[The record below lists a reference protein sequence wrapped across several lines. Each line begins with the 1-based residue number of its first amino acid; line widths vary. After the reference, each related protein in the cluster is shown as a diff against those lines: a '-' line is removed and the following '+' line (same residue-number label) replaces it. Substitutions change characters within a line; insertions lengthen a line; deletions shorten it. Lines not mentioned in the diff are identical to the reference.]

1 VNQRCAPCAQV
12 SSSIPVE
19 YAAVLSI
26 NPVTAHLLLTK
37 FANLEKGDTVIQNG
51 TAESPTDEYT
61 NRSVTAGMMRLC
73 DTPVTAAGSVGQAGA
88 SRGWNSIAPLRCC
101 TRETYFR
108 GMAWHASTTQRAI
121 RKASAV

>member
-1 VNQRCAPCAQV
+1 MNQRCAPCAQV

-37 FANLEKGDTVIQNG
+37 FAHLEKGDTVIQNG
-51 TAESPTDEYT
+51 TAESPTDDYT

-73 DTPVTAAGSVGQAGA
+73 DSPVTAAGSVGQAGA

-101 TRETYFR
+101 A
-108 GMAWHASTTQRAI
+108 MPC
-121 RKASAV
+121 SARVQPQA

>member
-1 VNQRCAPCAQV
+1 MNQRCAPCAQV

-51 TAESPTDEYT
+51 TAESPTKEHE
-61 NRSVTAGMMRLC
+61 SIVTAGMMRLC
-73 DTPVTAAGSVGQAGA
+73 DNPVTAAGSVGQAGA
-88 SRGWNSIAPLRCC
+88 SRGWA
-101 TRETYFR
+101 
-108 GMAWHASTTQRAI
+108 
-121 RKASAV
+121 